1 MIQNKMDFSM
11 YINRFFRY
19 FGLLALLSGCATTD
33 TPDVDWFAEY
43 DALTTGTPRH
53 MQYGRP
59 SDGYGTSDATD
70 TSTHKMA
77 VLLPLSGDNAPVG
90 RTIRTSVET
99 AILQSGAKNLS
110 VSFYDSA
117 DKSNDTINTILTS
130 DPEIIVGPV
139 FANDARAI
147 RDAKDINLPVLSFT
161 SDATAIGNGVM
172 TMALMPTNS
181 IETIVREI
189 KNDNPAAQFIILAP
203 DTASGK
209 LMAGTAKHA
218 GEIYDVPLNGIFYY
232 TEHDSESIKNAAL
245 SASLY
250 NTRTAAHTRAR
261 QVISDVLTN
270 EQLSSFEESN
280 LTQQLE
286 RLEKTDTLGGV
297 PYNAVLFLG
306 NGDDTK
312 SLASFLRYYDVASRD
327 ARFYGTT
334 MWDGSDIAN
343 DFTMS
348 GAKFATLPESAPE
361 FSAIYEQV
369 SGTLPNRLATFGYDA
384 TNMAIGMIYSNKSD
398 AAYLLDP
405 SGYMGT
411 DGLFRMTPNG
421 ASERALRIVELD
433 GSGTP
438 REVKPAARNFMTPLY
453 NIEQRKIKPADS
465 MDMETPGIDPDDF
478 ITLPERVMDKYRS
491 KTIGATTKSA
501 PVAQKSKLV
510 AIVADEEETVQSSEY
525 KPVKLESVSRS
536 YIDEYEVSE

>member
-19 FGLLALLSGCATTD
+19 LGLISLLSGCATTD
-33 TPDVDWFAEY
+33 KPDVDWFAEY
-43 DALTTGTPRH
+43 DAMTAGAPRH
-53 MQYGRP
+53 TLYGRP
-59 SDGYGTSDATD
+59 SDGYGTSDKAGD
-70 TSTHKMA
+70 TAHTMA

-90 RTIRTSVET
+90 HTIRTSVET

-117 DKSNDTINTILTS
+117 DNLGDNINTILSS

-139 FANDARAI
+139 FANDARI
-147 RDAKDINLPVLSFT
+147 VRDAKSINLPVLSFT

-189 KNDNPAAQFIILAP
+189 KNDNATQFIIMAP
-203 DTASGK
+203 DNASGK

-218 GEIYDVPLNGIFYY
+218 SEIYDMPLAGIFYY
-232 TEHDSESIKNAAL
+232 TEHDSESIKNAAAN
-245 SASLY
+245 ASMY
-250 NTRTAAHTRAR
+250 NARSAAHTRAR

-270 EQLSSFEESN
+270 EQLSSIEESN
-280 LTQQLE
+280 LNRQLE
-286 RLEKTDTLGGV
+286 KLDKTDTLGGV

-312 SLASFLRYYDVASRD
+312 SLASFLRYYDVSARD

-334 MWDGSDIAN
+334 MWDGSDVIS

-348 GAKFATLPESAPE
+348 GSKFATLPDTNPGFAVV
-361 FSAIYEQV
+361 YEQIA
-369 SGTLPNRLATFGYDA
+369 GTQPNRLATFGYDA
-384 TNMAIGMIYSNKSD
+384 ANMAIGMIYSDKSD

-421 ASERALRIVELD
+421 ASERALRILELN
-433 GSGTP
+433 GTNTP
-438 REVKPAARNFMTPLY
+438 TESKSAPRNFMKPLY
-453 NIEQRKIKPADS
+453 NIDQQKIKPADS
-465 MDMETPGIDPDDF
+465 MDLETPGIDPDDY
-478 ITLPERVMDKYRS
+478 ITLPERISDKYRS

-501 PVAQKSKLV
+501 PVMQKSKLV
-510 AIVADEEETVQSSEY
+510 AIVADEEESVQSSEY